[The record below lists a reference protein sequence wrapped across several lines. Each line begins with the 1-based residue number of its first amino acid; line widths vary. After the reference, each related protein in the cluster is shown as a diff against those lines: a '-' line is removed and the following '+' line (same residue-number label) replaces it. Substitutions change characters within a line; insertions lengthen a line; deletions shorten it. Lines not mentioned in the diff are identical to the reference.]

1 MKTIAFCDPGL
12 DRVSIAVFRF
22 EPVPGRQVWK
32 WASMQDKIRTLDV
45 VDAVKTSPK
54 DSLADRLLA
63 IGRGVHISLKR
74 HGVERFYI
82 EIPRVAGAYKRRAK
96 DGTGAGEGHG
106 KFQADMQFT
115 HYATGAIVAAAGTVL
130 PGRVELVKAA
140 GQKKE
145 WRLDNV
151 RTLLISIGRRGEIR
165 NADDLDAVSIGILNE
180 WPG

>member
-32 WASMQDKIRTLDV
+32 WASMQEKIKTLV
-45 VDAVKTSPK
+45 LVDAVKTTPK
-54 DSLADRLLA
+54 ESLADRLLA
-63 IGRGVHISLKR
+63 IGRGVHTSLRR
-74 HGVERFYI
+74 HNVERFYV
-82 EIPRVAGAYKRRAK
+82 EIPRVAGAYTRRK
-96 DGTGAGEGHG
+96 NDGTGAGDGHG
-106 KFQADMQFT
+106 KFQADMQMT

-180 WPG
+180 WPA